1 MSIVEVVEHLY
12 HIEKTPDCLT
22 ITFLTSRKP
31 WYMPF
36 LAFSGLCGGVLWSAF
51 RFRWTSPVISG
62 VVGGSVGL
70 VATAF
75 GMIAEHLTRYIIAI
89 EPDIISFQRECAG
102 VPIGRARIFPRSAVT
117 DLGVYPRTYHGRS
130 RPLPRLG
137 RLSVWVNGK
146 SIEIESFFPIRE
158 GLALARDLRE
168 AGIVLSRTHEEYS
181 EDRLSQVDDYGYLTF

>member
-1 MSIVEVVEHLY
+1 
-12 HIEKTPDCLT
+12 
-22 ITFLTSRKP
+22 
-31 WYMPF
+31 
-36 LAFSGLCGGVLWSAF
+36 
-51 RFRWTSPVISG
+51 
-62 VVGGSVGL
+62 
-70 VATAF
+70 
-75 GMIAEHLTRYIIAI
+75 MIAEHLTRYIIAI

-168 AGIVLSRTHEEYS
+168 AGIVLSWSWKSEAGGGLLLTHNG
-181 EDRLSQVDDYGYLTF
+181 LSYAPSFVTETVIILVHARHRIS